1 MVIFKKI
8 AHLREWIHRQ
18 KNDGKIIGFTPTM
31 GALHKGHLSLVE
43 SSQQECGISIVSI
56 FVNPKQFNDPN
67 DLLKYPRPLEDDIR
81 QLVLQGID
89 ALFIPEVDEIYPI
102 GEKIKLDFNPGPLA
116 EVLEGK
122 FRPGHFDGVAEV
134 IFRLLSII
142 EPDRLY
148 MGQKDFQQFAIV
160 RKLITD
166 HHLPVHLIMCPI
178 YREENGLAMSSR
190 NVRLSPQARKDAGII
205 YDTLFKA
212 KIAFEE
218 GDSIPEIKERSM
230 TSLTR
235 KDFVPEYFEIVD
247 GLNFEILNDNH
258 ESQFVIVCCAVNVEG
273 VRLIDNMILTE
284 D

>member
-8 AHLREWIHRQ
+8 APLREWIITQ
-18 KNDGKIIGFTPTM
+18 KNEGKIIGFTPTM
-31 GALHKGHLSLVE
+31 GALHKGHLSLAE
-43 SSQQECGISIVSI
+43 TSQKECDISIVSI

-67 DLLKYPRPLEDDIR
+67 DLLKYPRPLEDDIE
-81 QLVLQGID
+81 LLALQDVEG
-89 ALFIPEVDEIYPI
+89 LFIPEVDEIYPP
-102 GEKIKLDFNPGPLA
+102 GEKTKLDFDPGPIA

-134 IFRLLSII
+134 MARLLSIVD
-142 EPDRLY
+142 PDRLY

-166 HHLPVHLIMCPI
+166 LHLPAHLIMCPI

-190 NVRLSPQARKDAGII
+190 NVRLSPQARKDAGLI

-218 GDSIPEIKERSM
+218 GDPISQIKAKSM
-230 TSLTR
+230 TSLTH

-247 GLNFEILNDNH
+247 GLNFEILHDNH
-258 ESQFVIVCCAVNVEG
+258 ESQFVVVCCAVNVEG
-273 VRLIDNMILTE
+273 VRLIDNMIWTE

>member
-1 MVIFKKI
+1 
-8 AHLREWIHRQ
+8 
-18 KNDGKIIGFTPTM
+18 M
-31 GALHKGHLSLVE
+31 GALHMGHLSLAQT
-43 SSQQECGISIVSI
+43 SQKECDLSIVSI

-67 DLLKYPRPLEDDIR
+67 DLIKYPRPLEGDISLLVR
-81 QLVLQGID
+81 QKID
-89 ALFIPEVDEIYPI
+89 ALFIPEVDEMYPV
-102 GEKIKLDFNPGPLA
+102 GEKTKPDFQPGPIA

-134 IFRLLSII
+134 MFRLLSII

-166 HHLPVHLIMCPI
+166 LHLPVHLIMCPI

-218 GDSIPEIKERSM
+218 GDSILMIKERSM
-230 TSLTR
+230 VSLTR
-235 KDFVPEYFEIVD
+235 KDFAPEYFEIVD
-247 GLNFEILNDNH
+247 GLNFETLHDNH
-258 ESQFVIVCCAVNVEG
+258 ESQFVVACCAVNVEG
-273 VRLIDNMILTE
+273 VRLIDNMIWTE